1 MNQTDKNGYSAL
13 HIATYYK
20 SAETLRALRNAKIA
34 YGRALNGYTPL
45 HLAIKYNNM
54 ACVKF
59 FVEEWK
65 VNINEA
71 KDKATGK
78 MTPFNVAIQKGSFDI
93 ADYLLSK
100 RATINPESFYLACK
114 HPNIPFAQMIL
125 SKFKE
130 QSFSYDTIQN

>member
-20 SAETLRALRNAKIA
+20 STDTLRALRNANVA

-59 FVEEWK
+59 FVEELK
-65 VNINEA
+65 VKINEA
-71 KDKATGK
+71 KDKPTGK
-78 MTPFNVAIQKGSFDI
+78 MTPFNVAVQKGFFDI
-93 ADYLLSK
+93 ADYWL
-100 RATINPESFYLACK
+100 
-114 HPNIPFAQMIL
+114 
-125 SKFKE
+125 
-130 QSFSYDTIQN
+130 